1 MKRFQLFSLA
11 SAMLLASAAG
21 FTSCSSDSEDPQ
33 AGGSGVAGQV
43 VKTQFYLNIPY
54 AGNDEGG
61 NARVS
66 TRMTATDTQNNKNF
80 LGLDYMKMFSFD
92 GTPGT
97 NTGTEEKSTST
108 AALNLGTS
116 GYASSKDNISG
127 TNMTSWRS
135 VYRDIAIPVGTKY
148 IILYAKA
155 PRIIYDGSIGHYNNR
170 SKFEAGYLSNPY
182 EKATG
187 ETALSNLNFNLE
199 TIYKNPNFAEDG
211 KAILTAL
218 NKIAGTSIEVG
229 DEGSKNTIKWSE
241 IKKDSPSDLGTE
253 NEREAL
259 ATRYSKFTSLTA
271 GSANSVR
278 QLITDLKNVIGGN
291 NSSTSNTE
299 NALVQKIVDNCTE
312 ALKSL
317 TSVTFPSNKNLPDGV
332 AKVKWENGQ
341 FAFVEAN
348 SVGIGTT
355 NTSNNIDYT
364 KITYPAELAY
374 FISSPVKTSQEEITA
389 VANLPTYDQWTNTT
403 YWAGYKD
410 EVENRTRFVAL
421 QYPLQYGVACL
432 KSTIKCNGTSLEDN
446 AKDGNFGYDN
456 NNTISVPAGGFNV
469 TGILVGG
476 QPQGVAWNFE
486 PYATNTTDFKY
497 TIYDNYMNSV
507 YAANSTESSPN
518 YTLVLDNKDGL
529 GSSQSNVI
537 VTVELENNSGEDF
550 YGAEGII
557 PKNTKFYLVG
567 ELKLSGNTTETIDH
581 VFVKDHTTVAK
592 FTIKDLKKAY
602 NHIPDMRTSKI
613 NVGLAVDLS
622 WQEGITF
629 NVDL

>member
-21 FTSCSSDSEDPQ
+21 FTSCSSDSEDPL

-66 TRMTATDTQNNKNF
+66 TRMTAHDTQNNKNF
-80 LGLDYMKMFSFD
+80 LGLDNMEMFSFT
-92 GTPGT
+92 GKPGT
-97 NTGTEEKSTST
+97 SEGEMSTST
-108 AALNLGTS
+108 AALKLGTS
-116 GYASSKDNISG
+116 GNASSKKEDLSG
-127 TNMTSWRS
+127 VNVTSWRS
-135 VYRDIAIPVGTKY
+135 VYRDIAIPVGTKN

-155 PRIIYDGSIGHYNNR
+155 PRILYDGSAGHSINR
-170 SKFEAGYLSNPY
+170 GKFEAGALTNPY
-182 EKATG
+182 ESLTSGATLEQLKFDLVKAYNGTG
-187 ETALSNLNFNLE
+187 
-199 TIYKNPNFAEDG
+199 FAKDG
-211 KAILTAL
+211 EAILTAL
-218 NKIAGTSIEVG
+218 NAIAGTYIEVV
-229 DEGSKNTIKWSE
+229 DEGSKKTIKWSD
-241 IKKDSPSDLGTE
+241 INKNSPADFGTE

-259 ATRYSKFTSLTA
+259 ATRYDKFTKLTA
-271 GSANSVR
+271 GSANSVK
-278 QLITDLKNVIGGN
+278 QLITDLKNVIGGKN
-291 NSSTSNTE
+291 ESTE
-299 NALVQKIVDNCTE
+299 NELAKKIVENCKT
-312 ALKSL
+312 ALETTLK
-317 TSVTFPSNKNLPDGV
+317 SVTFPRDKDLPDGV

-348 SVGIGTT
+348 SVGIGTANT
-355 NTSNNIDYT
+355 NNNIDYT

-374 FISSPVKTSQEEITA
+374 FVSSPVKTSQEEITA
-389 VANLPTYDQWTNTT
+389 VANLPTYDQWTNET
-403 YWAGYKD
+403 YWADYKD

-446 AKDGNFGYDN
+446 AKSFEFDN
-456 NNTISVPAGGFNV
+456 DNSISVPAGGFNV

-486 PYATNTTDFKY
+486 PYATNTNDFKY
-497 TIYDNYMNSV
+497 TIYDKNMNSGF
-507 YAANSTESSPN
+507 AAKSTESSPN
-518 YTLVLDNKDGL
+518 YTLVLDNKDRS
-529 GSSQSNVI
+529 GSSQSNVF
-537 VTVELENNSGEDF
+537 VTVELQNNSNEDF

-581 VFVKDHTTVAK
+581 VFVKDHTTVAN
-592 FTIKDLKKAY
+592 FTITNLKKAY
-602 NHIPDMRTSKI
+602 NHIPDLRTSKI
-613 NVGLAVDLS
+613 NVGLAVDLKWES
-622 WQEGITF
+622 GIEF